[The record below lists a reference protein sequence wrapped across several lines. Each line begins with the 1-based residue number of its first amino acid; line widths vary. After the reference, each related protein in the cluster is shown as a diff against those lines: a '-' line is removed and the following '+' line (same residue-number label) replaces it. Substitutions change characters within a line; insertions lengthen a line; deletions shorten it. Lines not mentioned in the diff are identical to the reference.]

1 MSNITTT
8 DVNAGSVEIRD
19 GEFEDDTLD
28 IAAGATFKEGTILAR
43 DSSSLKLVI
52 YVKGGSTNENGIPK
66 CVLPKEHVADDSSD
80 QRVRVLV
87 KGIVNKQRLVIHA
100 DGDDSNVDAAVKDQ
114 LRSYGIVP
122 LEVQQLSHN
131 SADDS

>member
-1 MSNITTT
+1 MANIETT

-19 GEFEDDTLD
+19 GEFRDETLD
-28 IAAGATFKEGTILAR
+28 IAAGATFKEGTIFAR

-52 YVKGGSTNENGIPK
+52 FVKGGSSNENGIPK
-66 CVLPKEHVADDSSD
+66 AVLPKEHVAADSSD

-100 DGDDSNVDAAVKDQ
+100 DGDDSNVDAKVCDQ
-114 LRSYGIVP
+114 LRAYGITP